1 MQAVV
6 IKFLINQAIKK
17 SIWDV
22 EIFKTFKKSFLLNA
36 INKKYTRAINP
47 KILNWNA
54 NNDIKERIKISFLFI
69 VFVME

>member
-36 INKKYTRAINP
+36 INKKVVE
-47 KILNWNA
+47 L
-54 NNDIKERIKISFLFI
+54 
-69 VFVME
+69 